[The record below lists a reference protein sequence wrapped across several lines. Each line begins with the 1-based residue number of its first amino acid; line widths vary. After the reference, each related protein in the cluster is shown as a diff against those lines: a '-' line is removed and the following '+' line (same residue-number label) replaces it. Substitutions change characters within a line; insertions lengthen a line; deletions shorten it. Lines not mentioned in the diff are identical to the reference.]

1 MRDQSRVLADVRR
14 GMIPAHLYNDRELF
28 ELERERVFGR
38 AWVFVAHESEIPNAG
53 DYVVRRVLEDSFIV
67 ARDEQG
73 VVRAHFNMCLHR
85 GMQVCRAEMG
95 NASHFRCPYHGWSYR
110 NDGRIVGLPFH
121 KEAYGGEDGFK
132 RKGQRLLPA
141 PSLASYNGLI
151 FISMDPQAPP
161 LEDFLGDF
169 RFYLD
174 YYTRQSPSG
183 IELRGPQRWRIKANW
198 KIGAENFAGD
208 MYHTPQTHT
217 SVVEIGLFREP
228 KAEKRK
234 DGCTYWAG
242 NGGGT
247 TYKLPPGGLDERI
260 RYVGYPQVMVDRM
273 KQIWSDDQLRVIGD
287 DGFMISAASIYPN
300 LSLVHNWPKVAAD
313 TEDVLPFISIRQ
325 WQPVGPDETEV
336 LSWFAVDAE
345 APEEFKALS
354 YKAYL
359 MCFGSTGMFEQDDVE
374 NWVSL
379 TNTAA
384 GSMARRL
391 LLNSRMGLLEDGT
404 EVVPALTREQFHGP
418 GVAHTGYGE
427 YNQRELLDRWADD
440 IERPVPKTSTLEVGG
455 SRQVEVSQAGGP
467 RAAAPARSPE
477 AGGAGAAVG
486 AQA

>member
-1 MRDQSRVLADVRR
+1 MTEQSHLLEDVRR
-14 GMIPAHLYNDRELF
+14 GMIPAHIYNDEEVFR
-28 ELERERVFGR
+28 LERERLFSR
-38 AWVFVAHESEIPNAG
+38 AWVFVGHESEIPQPG

-67 ARDEQG
+67 ARGEDHE
-73 VVRAHFNMCLHR
+73 VRALFNMCLHR

-110 NDGRIVGLPFH
+110 NDGRLVGLPFH
-121 KEAYGGEDGFK
+121 KEAYGGEAGFR
-132 RKGQRLLPA
+132 RKGQTLLPA
-141 PSLASYNGLI
+141 PALDTYNGLI
-151 FISMDPQAPP
+151 FVSMDPDAPP
-161 LEDFLGDF
+161 LREYLGDF
-169 RFYLD
+169 AFYLD
-174 YYTRQSPSG
+174 YYTKQSPSG

-247 TYKLPPGGLDERI
+247 TYKLPPGTLEERL
-260 RYVGYPQVMVDRM
+260 RYVGYPDVMVERM
-273 KQIWSDDQLRVIGD
+273 KRTWSREQLDVVGR
-287 DGFMISAASIYPN
+287 DGFMVSAASAFPN
-300 LSLVHNWPKVAAD
+300 LSFVHNWPRVED
-313 TEDVLPFISIRQ
+313 SEDVLPFISIRT

-391 LLNSRMGLLEDGT
+391 ALNSRMGLLEDDAT
-404 EVVPALTREQFHGP
+404 VVPPLSAGQFSGP
-418 GVAHTGYGE
+418 GEAYVGYGE
-427 YNQRELLDRWADD
+427 YNQRHLLRRWADYL
-440 IERPVPKTSTLEVGG
+440 ERPASPAE
-455 SRQVEVSQAGGP
+455 RIQVNGV
-467 RAAAPARSPE
+467 E
-477 AGGAGAAVG
+477 AAGAAGKVVR
-486 AQA
+486 A